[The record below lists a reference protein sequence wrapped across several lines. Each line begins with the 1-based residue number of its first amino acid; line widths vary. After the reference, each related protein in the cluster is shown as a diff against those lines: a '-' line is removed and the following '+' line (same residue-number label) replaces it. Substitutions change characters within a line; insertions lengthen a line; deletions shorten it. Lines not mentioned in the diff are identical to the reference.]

1 MFKQWV
7 IFKALIIEI
16 LLVVMLPPVNLQTHI
31 DLEGFKALFSKVG
44 DFLKKSWAWVIVNH
58 EFLSNFIVE
67 VGDVLKNR
75 LDLNNEPWI
84 RMCPDGFG
92 VTLDTSFEQN

>member
-44 DFLKKSWAWVIVNH
+44 DFLKKKLGMGHCES
-58 EFLSNFIVE
+58 
-67 VGDVLKNR
+67 
-75 LDLNNEPWI
+75 
-84 RMCPDGFG
+84 
-92 VTLDTSFEQN
+92 

>member
-16 LLVVMLPPVNLQTHI
+16 LLVVMLPPVN
-31 DLEGFKALFSKVG
+31 S
-44 DFLKKSWAWVIVNH
+44 KKSWAWVIVNH

>member
-44 DFLKKSWAWVIVNH
+44 DFLKKKVGHGSLWIM
-58 EFLSNFIVE
+58 NFFQISL
-67 VGDVLKNR
+67 LK
-75 LDLNNEPWI
+75 LEMFSKTGWI
-84 RMCPDGFG
+84 
-92 VTLDTSFEQN
+92 